1 MLPGTSGTVYV
12 HRGEIPIVKSCTRG
26 PILFAT
32 LALAVLVH
40 ISPAATGP
48 PIDLTGT
55 VAVIATYISRDI
67 FTSEYQYEVSVRN
80 VGTDVIAG
88 DSLLLVVDRVM
99 NVAGEDREPLKHEP
113 LLNRME
119 VLGADGETAEGKP
132 FFRLTVEGGQDLLP
146 QTDSRPVRVVLRNR
160 DYVQVFTPAFP
171 GHGEPAPPPPPAR
184 LREPLLT
191 TPGPKAPRATQQQ
204 PIDTLIQLLIKKG
217 VLTEEEWRAANTPTP

>member
-1 MLPGTSGTVYV
+1 M
-12 HRGEIPIVKSCTRG
+12 KSCTRG

-160 DYVQVFTPAFP
+160 DYVQVFTPAFRVM
-171 GHGEPAPPPPPAR
+171 GSRRPPPPPAR